1 MATKRSTNKKDKS
14 ITESQVKGWIER
26 AVRKFE
32 NMDCS
37 DKKRSDKIFNAGTG
51 GGFWFMGFLGAII
64 YFWQYVDSLGTGIF
78 AVIKAVFWPGFLVLH
93 LFKFLKI

>member
-1 MATKRSTNKKDKS
+1 MATKRSTKKKDKS
-14 ITESQVKGWIER
+14 ITESQVKKWIER

-32 NMDCS
+32 NIDCS
-37 DKKRSDKIFNAGTG
+37 DKKRKSKICGASSG
-51 GGFWFMGFLGAII
+51 GGFWFMGFAGALV